1 MAKFLTGPALTAALH
16 DILEKAETELIL
28 ISPYIK
34 LHDSVRSSLLSHK
47 NKHGLAIT
55 VVYGKNED
63 DVVKSMSRED
73 MEFLTSFPN
82 VRILY
87 EKRLHAKYYANETD
101 ALVTSMNLHSYSQN
115 NNIEAGILT
124 QLGLLSI
131 VGGGKDDTLDA
142 ETNQAFRR
150 VIDQA
155 ELIFEKVP
163 EYEKSN
169 FGLSKNYTRSVV
181 KVNKI
186 EEKFR
191 SGASESKAPAKPYV
205 TQKTIFSKPTGYCI
219 RTGKP
224 IPFNPKRP
232 MIDEAYQSWSKFS
245 NPDYAE
251 KFCHF
256 SGEPS
261 NGKTTF
267 AKPILTK
274 NWQKAKEVHGF

>member
-1 MAKFLTGPALTAALH
+1 MAKFLTGPALIAALH
-16 DILEKAETELIL
+16 NILEEAETELIL

-34 LHDSVRSSLLSHK
+34 LHDSVRFALLSHK
-47 NKHGLAIT
+47 NKYGLAIT

-63 DVVKSMSRED
+63 DVAKSMSRED

-82 VRILY
+82 IRILY

-115 NNIEAGILT
+115 HNIEAGILT
-124 QLGLLSI
+124 QIGLLSLI
-131 VGGGKDDTLDA
+131 GGQDSNLDA
-142 ETNQAFRR
+142 EAIQTFRR

-181 KVNKI
+181 KADKI

-191 SGASESKAPAKPYV
+191 SGVSDSKTPAKPYV
-205 TQKTIFSKPTGYCI
+205 VQKAVFSKPTGYCI

-245 NPDYAE
+245 NSDYAE

-261 NGKTTF
+261 SGKTTF